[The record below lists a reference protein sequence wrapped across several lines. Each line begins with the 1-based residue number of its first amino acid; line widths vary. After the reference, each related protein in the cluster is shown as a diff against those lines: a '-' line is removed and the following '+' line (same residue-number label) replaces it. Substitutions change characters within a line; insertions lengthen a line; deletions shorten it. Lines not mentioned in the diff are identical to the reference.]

1 MTARRISVDPA
12 MVEVLLD
19 ALSHDATVL
28 GHGSELDIERFQE
41 AIDELGTAVA
51 LADTPDPTA
60 LLAWTA
66 AAAQVRQFTATDTA
80 LNTDGADEISWLRT
94 ELLVPYFERFGLDP
108 ADGRSAVG
116 ALAGLLAAMAYADLR
131 RSHDPAWGT
140 ECFERNLA
148 HVIHPIALAITRSAP
163 AEVRTP

>member
-1 MTARRISVDPA
+1 MTARRITVDAA
-12 MVEVLLD
+12 MVEVLL
-19 ALSHDATVL
+19 AAVTAPGCNAGTVVADPDML
-28 GHGSELDIERFQE
+28 QE
-41 AIDELGTAVA
+41 AIDELGTAAA

-60 LLAWTA
+60 QLAWTA

-80 LNTDGADEISWLRT
+80 LNTEGADEIAWLRT

-116 ALAGLLAAMAYADLR
+116 ALAALLAALAYADLR
-131 RSHDPAWGT
+131 RAHEPSWAEP
-140 ECFERNLA
+140 CFDRHLA
-148 HVIHPIALAITRSAP
+148 HVVHPIALAITRAAP